1 MASGFAVLLIFLAT
15 YVFIIICIIA
25 VFFGTIFK
33 DLMNWALSS
42 LNFNSI
48 ATNASASNKAA
59 FKKFKKK
66 ITNFLNCISLF
77 GKPPKSSATTTSQLY
92 GDFFKYVGLKI
103 IAVLIQS
110 FLGVYALWMC
120 KVAQTN
126 ILPSDFRGAPYTDLP
141 PIIDPI
147 ITQVNFFKLNG
158 DDYSTKLF
166 FQYLYMPDESANNS
180 KQINS
185 QFSILNKLRE
195 INESPTISGTTMYF
209 IYLFENLFCLNFSM
223 INIFFSFFNSFYEWV
238 LVLFGSYLIL
248 FTFVVNILISNIV
261 FIYIFF
267 AGIFAWIWKL
277 NKPTVVSENGE
288 QLLKPNFIQ
297 NWVYITL
304 FSMPLT
310 WVATFI
316 ETVFL
321 LNCFLPFLIL
331 GNMFVFPII
340 TIYVI
345 LSIFFIVARI
355 SEGNKTGENYSFLTL
370 YVNKMRY
377 MITPIFIIMSIYV
390 IIAAKTYLGNTE
402 FKAAIVAVIIVL
414 IVLMNITITNV
425 NDFGTKDTKP
435 YNYIQAEKRTQF
447 KLSSTVLWAITGA
460 KTSGDLAINIA
471 NQIDR
476 IQTYDNHVEEV
487 KGNPLPYP
495 DLRQRQEQLRLE
507 QEQQQKQQQG
517 QSGGK
522 KIFDGVY
529 QSDNLIEKMKA
540 LNSKIRKNITIS
552 IMPM

>member
-1 MASGFAVLLIFLAT
+1 MGSGFFALIIVLAT

-25 VFFGTIFK
+25 GFFGVIFK
-33 DLMNWALSS
+33 DLMSWALSS
-42 LNFNSI
+42 LNFNKM

-59 FKKFKKK
+59 FNSMMQK
-66 ITNFLNCISLF
+66 ITTFLNRISLF
-77 GKPPKSSATTTSQLY
+77 GKPPKSTATTTSQLY
-92 GDFFKYVGLKI
+92 GEFFKYVGLKVL
-103 IAVLIQS
+103 AVLIQS

-126 ILPSDFRGAPYTDLP
+126 ILPTDFRGAPYTDLP

-158 DDYSTKLF
+158 DDYSTKLL
-166 FQYLYMPDESANNS
+166 FQYLYIPDKSANDS

-209 IYLFENLFCLNFSM
+209 IYLFENLFCMNFSM

-277 NKPTVVSENGE
+277 NKPRVVVEDGE
-288 QLLKPNFIQ
+288 QLSKPNFIQ

-310 WVATFI
+310 WIATFI

-345 LSIFFIVARI
+345 LSICFIVAKI
-355 SEGNKTGENYSFLTL
+355 SEGNKTGESYSFLTL

-390 IIAAKTYLGNTE
+390 IIAAKAYLGNTE
-402 FKAAIVAVIIVL
+402 RNAAIVAVIIVL
-414 IVLMNITITNV
+414 IVLMNIPITNV
-425 NDFGTKDTKP
+425 NDFGTKDTEP

-460 KTSGDLAINIA
+460 VTSGDLAINIA

-476 IQTYDNHVEEV
+476 IKTFDNHVNEV
-487 KGNPLPYP
+487 QRNPLTYP
-495 DLRQRQEQLRLE
+495 ELRQRQQ
-507 QEQQQKQQQG
+507 QEQQQQQQV

-522 KIFDGVY
+522 KIFDDGY
-529 QSDNLIEKMKA
+529 QSGNLIEKMQA
-540 LNSKIRKNITIS
+540 LNNKIRRNFTIS
-552 IMPM
+552 VMPM

>member
-1 MASGFAVLLIFLAT
+1 MGSGFAALIIFLAT

-25 VFFGTIFK
+25 IFFGAIFK
-33 DLMNWALSS
+33 DLMKWALSS
-42 LNFNSI
+42 LNFNKMM
-48 ATNASASNKAA
+48 TNASASNKAA
-59 FKKFKKK
+59 FNSMILK
-66 ITNFLNCISLF
+66 ITNFLNSISLF
-77 GKPPKSSATTTSQLY
+77 GKPPKSTATTTSQLY
-92 GDFFKYVGLKI
+92 GEFFKYVGLKI

-126 ILPSDFRGAPYTDLP
+126 ILPTDFRGAPYTDLP

-158 DDYSTKLF
+158 DDYSTKLL
-166 FQYLYMPDESANNS
+166 FQYLYIPDKSANDS

-277 NKPTVVSENGE
+277 NKPRVVVEDGE
-288 QLLKPNFIQ
+288 QLSKPNFIQ

-345 LSIFFIVARI
+345 LSICFIVARI
-355 SEGNKTGENYSFLTL
+355 SEGNKTGESYSFLTL

-390 IIAAKTYLGNTE
+390 IIAAKAYLGNTE
-402 FKAAIVAVIIVL
+402 RNASIVAVIIVL
-414 IVLMNITITNV
+414 IVLMNIPITNV
-425 NDFGTKDTKP
+425 NDFGTKDTEP

-460 KTSGDLAINIA
+460 VTSGDLAINIA
-471 NQIDR
+471 NQINR
-476 IQTYDNHVEEV
+476 IKTFDNHVNEV
-487 KGNPLPYP
+487 QRNPLPYP
-495 DLRQRQEQLRLE
+495 DVR
-507 QEQQQKQQQG
+507 EQQQQQQQQL

-522 KIFDGVY
+522 KIFDDVY